1 MCRVGKR
8 CSWYLNHQ
16 KEYNAKRRAR
26 YAASKKAKAEGI
38 TMQEAMI
45 ALYGNDDMMPGKTD
59 PKATAL
65 AHKKF
70 LSENNVLSLTQDGD
84 KDFAKKI
91 ADMTTKEYNSSEE
104 ATKEFEK
111 AKQEAASK
119 WPDGYI
125 PPKAGDDASGLVVR
139 PENIGRDWSDAPVVG
154 NGIAPY
160 VDDMG
165 LVNEPS
171 NIENVDHS
179 FAKYYAP
186 RTVSGRIDPDLLN
199 ENSWK
204 NFGLK
209 SDEDWNDYL
218 YGSEKSESTYERW
231 SEDEMRGMSL
241 GEKTCCRIFTSPA
254 YQEYAD
260 ILYGNDVPSSDSFEK
275 FNDSP
280 DAFDTEDEYYVQ
292 LLRNVS
298 TRDAVKQITENLDLA
313 MSNAPK
319 KQRVVYRGIGEE
331 SKMLLDA
338 GGVDNWLADHG
349 QLGQTISFS
358 SYTSTSSCI
367 SVARNMSGNDSSGM
381 LFEILTPEGVN
392 VTSVSEYRSE
402 REVLLPRNQTY
413 VVVGHKE
420 IVNDEDY
427 PEYNQKVVQLVAIN
441 SKGEVLDGTNADE
454 PPSIDSILEENK
466 KRIEARNNDP
476 EKEETESEES
486 SDSWSYSGLEY

>member
-38 TMQEAMI
+38 AMQEAMI

-111 AKQEAASK
+111 VKQEAASK

-298 TRDAVKQITENLDLA
+298 TRDAVKQITKNLDLA

-338 GGVDNWLADHG
+338 GGGSIIGSQITANSVRRSRSVLTHLLHHVSLWRVICQVTTAVVCCLRF
-349 QLGQTISFS
+349 LLLKVLMSPL
-358 SYTSTSSCI
+358 YLST
-367 SVARNMSGNDSSGM
+367 
-381 LFEILTPEGVN
+381 E
-392 VTSVSEYRSE
+392 VSERSFFQGI
-402 REVLLPRNQTY
+402 RHMLLSATR
-413 VVVGHKE
+413 KSSMMR
-420 IVNDEDY
+420 I
-427 PEYNQKVVQLVAIN
+427 
-441 SKGEVLDGTNADE
+441 
-454 PPSIDSILEENK
+454 ILSTIRRLFN
-466 KRIEARNNDP
+466 
-476 EKEETESEES
+476 
-486 SDSWSYSGLEY
+486 

>member
-38 TMQEAMI
+38 TIQEAMI

-111 AKQEAASK
+111 VKQEAASK

-160 VDDMG
+160 VDNMG

-186 RTVSGRIDPDLLN
+186 RTISGRIDPDLLD

-209 SDEDWNDYL
+209 SDEDWNDSGFCSY
-218 YGSEKSESTYERW
+218 EKPESTYEAW
-231 SEDEMRGMSL
+231 SENEMEGMSFS
-241 GEKTCCRIFTSPA
+241 EQTCCRVFTSSA
-254 YQEYAD
+254 YEDYAN
-260 ILYGNDVPSSDSFEK
+260 ILYGNDEPYSESFER
-275 FNDSP
+275 FDDSP
-280 DAFDTEDEYYVQ
+280 DAFDKEDKYYYQ
-292 LLRNVS
+292 LIRNVG
-298 TRDAVKQITENLDLA
+298 TRDAVKQITRNLDLA
-313 MSNAPK
+313 MSKSPK
-319 KQRVVYRGIGEE
+319 KQRVVYRG
-331 SKMLLDA
+331 
-338 GGVDNWLADHG
+338 
-349 QLGQTISFS
+349 
-358 SYTSTSSCI
+358 
-367 SVARNMSGNDSSGM
+367 
-381 LFEILTPEGVN
+381 
-392 VTSVSEYRSE
+392 VSEDSTMIRDRKS
-402 REVLLPRNQTY
+402 
-413 VVVGHKE
+413 VV
-420 IVNDEDY
+420 
-427 PEYNQKVVQLVAIN
+427 
-441 SKGEVLDGTNADE
+441 
-454 PPSIDSILEENK
+454 
-466 KRIEARNNDP
+466 
-476 EKEETESEES
+476 
-486 SDSWSYSGLEY
+486 

>member
-139 PENIGRDWSDAPVVG
+139 PENIGRDWTDAPVVG

-160 VDDMG
+160 IDDMG

-218 YGSEKSESTYERW
+218 YGNEKSESTYEKW
-231 SEDEMRGMSL
+231 SEDEMRDMSL

-338 GGVDNWLADHG
+338 GGG
-349 QLGQTISFS
+349 
-358 SYTSTSSCI
+358 
-367 SVARNMSGNDSSGM
+367 R
-381 LFEILTPEGVN
+381 
-392 VTSVSEYRSE
+392 
-402 REVLLPRNQTY
+402 
-413 VVVGHKE
+413 
-420 IVNDEDY
+420 
-427 PEYNQKVVQLVAIN
+427 
-441 SKGEVLDGTNADE
+441 
-454 PPSIDSILEENK
+454 
-466 KRIEARNNDP
+466 
-476 EKEETESEES
+476 
-486 SDSWSYSGLEY
+486 

>member
-45 ALYGNDDMMPGKTD
+45 DLYGNDDMMSGKTD

-84 KDFAKKI
+84 KDFAKKV

-111 AKQEAASK
+111 AKQEVASK
-119 WPDGYI
+119 WSDGYI
-125 PPKAGDDASGLVVR
+125 PPKIGDDASGLVVR
-139 PENIGRDWSDAPVVG
+139 SENIGRDWSDAPVVG

-171 NIENVDHS
+171 NIENIDHS
-179 FAKYYAP
+179 FANYYTP
-186 RTVSGRIDPDLLN
+186 RTISGRIDPDLLD

-204 NFGLK
+204 NFGF
-209 SDEDWNDYL
+209 SSQNDWNNSDFLCQKDDNIDIY
-218 YGSEKSESTYERW
+218 EKW
-231 SEDEMRGMSL
+231 SNKEISVL
-241 GEKTCCRIFTSPA
+241 SPGEQMCCKLFTSPA
-254 YQEYAD
+254 YEEYAD
-260 ILYGNDVPSSDSFEK
+260 IIYGNSLPDSHSFENYRDGDDA
-275 FNDSP
+275 FNDP
-280 DAFDTEDEYYVQ
+280 EYYYNE
-292 LLRNVS
+292 LLMNTS
-298 TRDAVKQITENLDLA
+298 SRDAVLQVTKNIDSA
-313 MSNAPK
+313 MKKTPK
-319 KQRVVYRGIGEE
+319 KQRVVYRGIVNE
-331 SKMLLDA
+331 SHIIQSSGD
-338 GGVDNWLADHG
+338 VDGWIKEYG
-349 QLGQTISFS
+349 QLGQTLTFN
-358 SYTSTSSCI
+358 SYTSTTASVDRARSI
-367 SVARNMSGNDSSGM
+367 SGKDSSGM
-381 LFEILTPEGVN
+381 IFEILTPEGIN
-392 VTSVSEYRSE
+392 VTSISEYRDE
-402 REVLLPRNQTY
+402 QEILLPRNQTY
-413 VVVGHKE
+413 VVVGHKT
-420 IVNDEDY
+420 IIDEY
-427 PEYNQKVVQLVAIN
+427 GPEFNQKVVQLVAIN

-466 KRIEARNNDP
+466 KQLEAKKNEP
-476 EKEETESEES
+476 KEEPEPEESE
-486 SDSWSYSGLEY
+486 DS

>member
-160 VDDMG
+160 VDNMG

-199 ENSWK
+199 EDSWK

-209 SDEDWNDYL
+209 SDEDWNDSGFCSY
-218 YGSEKSESTYERW
+218 EKPESTYEAW
-231 SEDEMRGMSL
+231 SENEMEGMSFS
-241 GEKTCCRIFTSPA
+241 EQTCCRVFTSSA
-254 YQEYAD
+254 YEDYAN
-260 ILYGNDVPSSDSFEK
+260 ILYGNDEPYSESFER
-275 FNDSP
+275 FDDSP
-280 DAFDTEDEYYVQ
+280 DAFDKEDKYYYQ
-292 LLRNVS
+292 LIRNVG
-298 TRDAVKQITENLDLA
+298 TRDAVKQITRNLDLA
-313 MSNAPK
+313 MSKSPK
-319 KQRVVYRGIGEE
+319 NQRVVYRGVSEDSTMIR
-331 SKMLLDA
+331 DA
-338 GGVDNWLADHG
+338 GGVDNWVTNHG

-358 SYTSTSSCI
+358 SYTSTSTCI
-367 SVARNMSGNDSSGM
+367 SVANNMSTGGI
-381 LFEILTPEGVN
+381 LFEVLTPEGVN
-392 VTSVSEYRSE
+392 VTSVSEYKSE
-402 REVLLPRNQTY
+402 CEVLLPRNQTY
-413 VVVGHKE
+413 VVVGHKT
-420 IVNDEDY
+420 IIDKYY
-427 PEYNQKVVQLVAIN
+427 PEDNKKVVQIVAIN
-441 SKGEVLDGTNADE
+441 SKGEILDGTNADE

-466 KRIEARNNDP
+466 KRLEAKKNEP
-476 EKEETESEES
+476 KEEPEPEESESEG
-486 SDSWSYSGLEY
+486 SWSYSGLEY

>member
-104 ATKEFEK
+104 ASKEFEK

-119 WPDGYI
+119 WHDGYI

-139 PENIGRDWSDAPVVG
+139 PENIGKDWTDAPVVG

-171 NIENVDHS
+171 NINIWDS
-179 FAKYYAP
+179 SSKYYAP
-186 RTVSGRIDPDLLN
+186 RTISGRIDPDLLN
-199 ENSWK
+199 EDSWK

-209 SDEDWNDYL
+209 SDEEWNQQDLCDYEQDSDT
-218 YGSEKSESTYERW
+218 YGIWSEK
-231 SEDEMRGMSL
+231 EMKDMSFS
-241 GEKTCCRIFTSPA
+241 EKTCCRVFTSSA
-254 YQEYAD
+254 YEDYAN
-260 ILYGNDVPSSDSFEK
+260 ILYGNDEPYSESFER
-275 FNDSP
+275 FDDGP
-280 DAFDTEDEYYVQ
+280 DAFDKEDKYYYQ
-292 LLRNVS
+292 LIRNVG
-298 TRDAVKQITENLDLA
+298 TRDAVKQITKNLDLA
-313 MSNAPK
+313 MSKSPK
-319 KQRVVYRGIGEE
+319 KQRVVYRGVSEDSTMIRN
-331 SKMLLDA
+331 A
-338 GGVDNWLADHG
+338 GGVDNWVADHG

-358 SYTSTSSCI
+358 SYTSTSTRI
-367 SVARNMSGNDSSGM
+367 SVASNMSSGGI
-381 LFEILTPEGVN
+381 LFEVLTPEGIN
-392 VTSVSEYRSE
+392 VTSVSEYKDE
-402 REVLLPRNQTY
+402 CEVLLPRNQMYT
-413 VVVGHKE
+413 VVGHKT
-420 IVNDEDY
+420 IIDDYY
-427 PEYNQKVVQLVAIN
+427 PENSTKVVQLVAIN

-466 KRIEARNNDP
+466 KRLEAKNDEP
-476 EKEETESEES
+476 KKETEPEES
-486 SDSWSYSGLEY
+486 EGSWSYSGLEY

>member
-119 WPDGYI
+119 WPDRYI

-338 GGVDNWLADHG
+338 GGGSIIGSQIMVNSVRRSRSVLTHLLHHVSLWRVICQVTTAVVCCLRF
-349 QLGQTISFS
+349 LLLKVLMSLLCL
-358 SYTSTSSCI
+358 ST
-367 SVARNMSGNDSSGM
+367 
-381 LFEILTPEGVN
+381 E
-392 VTSVSEYRSE
+392 VSERSFFQGI
-402 REVLLPRNQTY
+402 RHMLLSATR
-413 VVVGHKE
+413 KSSMMR
-420 IVNDEDY
+420 I
-427 PEYNQKVVQLVAIN
+427 
-441 SKGEVLDGTNADE
+441 
-454 PPSIDSILEENK
+454 ILSTIRRLFN
-466 KRIEARNNDP
+466 
-476 EKEETESEES
+476 
-486 SDSWSYSGLEY
+486 